1 MNKLLDA
8 LVRAENKIQ
17 THVKTRLN
25 NKVPSHFP
33 PVIFY
38 TLKGLGSLSM
48 LLMGHILIP
57 QSDLRWLKQTD
68 ITHFQASMFYEED
81 QLIPNLY
88 CYLCPSEAE
97 LETLDSAHVWLEYSM
112 KWKEANTQSH
122 CLTLEDLE
130 DSWDRGIPHI
140 NTLFQKDCHM

>member
-1 MNKLLDA
+1 MNELLDA

-17 THVKTRLN
+17 TCVKIGLN

-38 TLKGLGSLSM
+38 TLKGLGGLSM
-48 LLMGHILIP
+48 LSMGHILIP
-57 QSDLRWLKQTD
+57 QSNLRWLKQTD
-68 ITHFQASMFYEED
+68 VTHFQASMFYEED

-88 CYLCPSEAE
+88 CYLCPSEVE
-97 LETLDSAHVWLEYSM
+97 FLDSACVWLEYSM
-112 KWKEANTQSH
+112 KQKEVNAQSH
-122 CLTLEDLE
+122 HLTLEDLE

-140 NTLFQKDCHM
+140 NTLFQKDRCT